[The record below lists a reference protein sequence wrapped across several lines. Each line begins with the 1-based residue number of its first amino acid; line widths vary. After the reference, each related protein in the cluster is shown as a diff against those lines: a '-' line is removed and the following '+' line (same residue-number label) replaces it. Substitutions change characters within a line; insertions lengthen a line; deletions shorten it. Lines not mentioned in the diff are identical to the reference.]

1 MFTLILEISIKNE
14 TDNAGIKNVNV
25 YVDEPRMND
34 EPYEMNLAMVQKK
47 IVMVLYQKNILV
59 AVEDSI

>member
-25 YVDEPRMND
+25 YVINCKVPIIK
-34 EPYEMNLAMVQKK
+34 MNLAMVQKK